1 MVITKK
7 LTFATPQSTI
17 KMKKLILSALFATSL
32 CSNAQT
38 KPFPANVIYTNGAMA
53 ATKNSQDASDN
64 YDIWKTNFVS
74 ACSNGRYRVKFD
86 DASKTVSEGIAYGML
101 LSAYKGDKTLFDGLW
116 LYYKDNVNGN
126 GVMNWKINGCSG
138 TEGYNGAT
146 DAELDAAFALIIADY
161 QWGSTGTIS
170 YKNDAKTLITAI
182 KNFEIEANTFVLKPG
197 DAFGGSAITNPSY
210 FAPAYYRAFG
220 NFTSDATYWNTV
232 ATKAYTIINS
242 NLTQNNAVGG
252 LVSDWCT
259 ESGAHSSQASGYAN
273 GGKSYTYDAARTP
286 WRIALDYLW
295 YGTADAKTYAKK
307 SSDFVRVTLNGTA
320 NIKDGYNQDGSLKGQ
335 YHNAT
340 FVGAFATAAM
350 AGENQ
355 THLNASYTDLKNLN
369 EPNSY
374 FNQTLKTLYL
384 FTLTGNF
391 YLPPSATLATTDFDL
406 DKATITVYPNPSKN
420 TFMVSAPENSLLTII
435 STQGAIISEQKTKTE
450 TTEINLNNQA
460 AGIYFIKI
468 TSEGKTVTRKLILN

>member
-1 MVITKK
+1 M
-7 LTFATPQSTI
+7 TPKSTI
-17 KMKKLILSALFATSL
+17 KMKKLILSVLFATGL
-32 CSNAQT
+32 CGNAQT
-38 KPFPANVIYTNGAMA
+38 KPFPANIIYTNGTMA
-53 ATKNSQDASDN
+53 TTKNSQDASDN
-64 YDIWKTNFVS
+64 YDIWKTNFVTN
-74 ACSNGRYRVKFD
+74 CSNGRYRIKFD
-86 DASKTVSEGIAYGML
+86 DGSKTVSEGIGYGML
-101 LSAYKGDKTLFDGLW
+101 LAAYKGDQTLFDGLW
-116 LYYKDNVNGN
+116 LYYKDNRNGN

-138 TEGYNGAT
+138 TDGQNGAT

-161 QWGSTGTIS
+161 QWGSLGS
-170 YKNDAKTLITAI
+170 QNYKTDAKVLITAI
-182 KNFEIEANTFVLKPG
+182 KTHEIEASTFVLKPG

-220 NFTSDATYWNTV
+220 NFTADINFWNSV
-232 ATKAYTIINS
+232 ATKAYTIINK
-242 NLTQNNAVGG
+242 NLTTNNAKGG

-259 ESGAHSSQASGYAN
+259 DTGAYSTQATGYFN

-295 YGTADAKTYAKK
+295 YGTADAKAYAKK
-307 SSDFVRVTLNGTA
+307 SSDFVRITLNGTA

-355 THLNASYTDLKNLN
+355 THLDASYTDLKNLN

-391 YLPPSATLATTDFDL
+391 YLPPSTTLATTDFDL
-406 DKATITVYPNPSKN
+406 EKSSVTVYQNPSTN
-420 TFMVSAPENSLLTII
+420 TFMVSAPDNAQLTII
-435 STQGAIISEQKTKTE
+435 STQGAIISQLKTKTE
-450 TTEINLNNQA
+450 TTEINLSNQA

-468 TSEGKTVTRKLILN
+468 TFEGKTVTKKIILN